1 MNIGE
6 QIAKYRKLK
15 PLTQEQLG
23 EAVGVTN
30 RTVSKWESGVSSPG
44 IDLIPSIASA
54 LGITLDMLFGM
65 ETQKNTGDVPEKII
79 NELKL
84 EIADSIEYGI
94 MDAVRDELPKALE
107 GALTELLPE
116 YMPSYSNDDY
126 SLVVLG
132 RDKSTVC
139 RFFGQGKVI
148 GPLPKYNQSKPFYYI
163 SIPAQ
168 GGDVRFEYETKEAAA
183 KDLKAI
189 FDAYIARFTNIE
201 L

>member
-1 MNIGE
+1 
-6 QIAKYRKLK
+6 
-15 PLTQEQLG
+15 
-23 EAVGVTN
+23 
-30 RTVSKWESGVSSPG
+30 
-44 IDLIPSIASA
+44 
-54 LGITLDMLFGM
+54 MLFGM

-84 EIADSIEYGI
+84 EIADAIEYGI
-94 MDAVRDELPKALE
+94 KDAVSDELPNALE
-107 GALTELLPE
+107 GALSKLLPE
-116 YMPSYSNDDY
+116 YIPSYNNDDY

-139 RFFGQGKVI
+139 RFFGQGTII
-148 GPLPKYNQSKPFYYI
+148 GPLPKYNQSTPIYCI

-168 GGDVRFEYETKEAAA
+168 GGDVRLEYETKEAAA

-189 FDAYIARFTNIE
+189 FDAYIARYTNIE

>member
-1 MNIGE
+1 M
-6 QIAKYRKLK
+6 
-15 PLTQEQLG
+15 TQEQLG
-23 EAVGVTN
+23 ETVGVTN

-44 IDLIPSIASA
+44 IDLIPSISSA
-54 LGITLDMLFGM
+54 LGITLDLLFGM
-65 ETQKNTGDVPEKII
+65 ETQKNTVDVLEKII

-94 MDAVRDELPKALE
+94 KDAVSDELPNALE
-107 GALTELLPE
+107 GALSELLPK
-116 YMPSYSNDDY
+116 YIPSYNNDDY

-139 RFFGQGKVI
+139 RFFGQGRVI

-168 GGDVRFEYETKEAAA
+168 GGDVLFSYETKEAAA

-189 FDAYIARFTNIE
+189 FDAYIARYTNIE